1 MIFPHAEHFMDFD
14 NPTEAFAGK
23 RTSVQGFSVW
33 QDFGVIL
40 FHSGIC
46 AVYDL
51 ITRDP
56 RPLDVFKLATY
67 DAGEEDK
74 RYANHANDMMF
85 GGTDADGNPLMYI
98 TAGNSGEADERGW
111 IAYCAVE
118 ALDITRDADGKPHF
132 GSHLVQKIYYQNDG
146 IENTPY
152 QTPGWGWPA
161 SLVDV
166 ARGKFYLHSARYRTT
181 KDFVHLYNE
190 NNYIVTAFDLPE
202 IGVGHEVV
210 TLTPADI
217 VDQFEYPYDILATQG
232 GTIHEDK
239 LYYTFGFGKV
249 GTPIGMRISDLKEKK
264 LISRVDF
271 SFTPFGNVE
280 IECCAFYRGKILV
293 NTQHNKETSQGKI
306 FAFDPAELEGD
317 IVG

>member
-1 MIFPHAEHFMDFD
+1 MIFPQAEFIMNFD
-14 NPTEAFAGK
+14 NPTEALTGK
-23 RTSVQGFSVW
+23 RTSVQGFSVYE
-33 QDFGVIL
+33 DYAIVLYHAGV
-40 FHSGIC
+40 C

-56 RPLDVFKLATY
+56 APLAAFKLATY

-85 GGTDADGNPLMYI
+85 GGFDEAGNPLMYI
-98 TAGNSGEADERGW
+98 TAGNSGEADEKGY

-118 ALDITRDADGKPHF
+118 ALEITTDEEGKKHF
-132 GSHLVQKIYYQNDG
+132 GSRLVQKIYYQNDG
-146 IENTPY
+146 IENVPF
-152 QTPGWGWPA
+152 QSPCWGWPA

-166 ARGKFYLHSARYRTT
+166 KNGRFYLHSARYRTT

-190 NNYIVTAFDLPE
+190 NNYIVTAFPLPP
-202 IGVGHEVV
+202 IGAGYEEV

-217 VDQFEYPYDILATQG
+217 LDQFEYPYDILATQG

-249 GTPIGMRISDLKEKK
+249 GTPIGMRIADLKQKK
-264 LISRVDF
+264 LVSRVDF
-271 SFTPFGNVE
+271 SFTPFGKVE
-280 IECCAFYRGKILV
+280 IECCAPYRGKMLI
-293 NTQHNKETSQGKI
+293 NTQHDKETAQGQI
-306 FAFDPAELEGD
+306 YAFDPAELLND
-317 IVG
+317 KI